1 MAKSKKPSVGR
12 RGFLKSAA
20 AGAAALVTQPQIEAA
35 QQTTPVAEAQTIDRP
50 GSDFMLDVF
59 KSIGFEYLF
68 ANPGGS
74 FGGLHESVINYG
86 NNKSPEFITCMHEES
101 SVAMA
106 HGFAK
111 VEGKPVLTMAHGTVG
126 LQHAAMALYNAYC
139 DRVPLYLIVGN
150 TLAADLRRPGVEWAH
165 SVQDAAAMVRDFVK
179 WDDVPM
185 SLTHFAESAVRAYKI
200 AMTPP
205 MAPVLLVADSEL

>member
-1 MAKSKKPSVGR
+1 MAKSR
-12 RGFLKSAA
+12 RGFLKTAA
-20 AGAAALVTQPQIEAA
+20 AGAAAFVANPLEAA
-35 QQTTPVAEAQTIDRP
+35 QQGEAPQQGGAEARVIDRP

-106 HGFAK
+106 HGYAK
-111 VEGKPVLTMAHGTVG
+111 VEGQPVLTMAHGTVG
-126 LQHAAMALYNAYC
+126 LQHAAMARYKAWC
-139 DRVPLYLIVGN
+139 DRVPIYLVIGN
-150 TLAADLRRPGVEWAH
+150 TLDAEHRGGEVAWLR
-165 SVQDAAAMVRDFVK
+165 SV
-179 WDDVPM
+179 
-185 SLTHFAESAVRAYKI
+185 
-200 AMTPP
+200 
-205 MAPVLLVADSEL
+205 

>member
-20 AGAAALVTQPQIEAA
+20 AGAAALVTQPQIQAA
-35 QQTTPVAEAQTIDRP
+35 QQTATVAEAQTIDRP

-86 NNKSPEFITCMHEES
+86 NNMSPEFITCMHEES

-106 HGFAK
+106 HGYAK
-111 VEGKPVLTMAHGTVG
+111 VEGKPG
-126 LQHAAMALYNAYC
+126 
-139 DRVPLYLIVGN
+139 
-150 TLAADLRRPGVEWAH
+150 
-165 SVQDAAAMVRDFVK
+165 
-179 WDDVPM
+179 
-185 SLTHFAESAVRAYKI
+185 
-200 AMTPP
+200 
-205 MAPVLLVADSEL
+205 